1 MKYTIMVTRVLLWL
15 TNQNTKTLDAPI
27 PFRPGLKKLVA
38 IRGGC
43 IRGVVWRGS
52 TVNKTELNAHLISS
66 IDFSVT
72 KDRALYRN

>member
-38 IRGGC
+38 ITG
-43 IRGVVWRGS
+43 W
-52 TVNKTELNAHLISS
+52 
-66 IDFSVT
+66 
-72 KDRALYRN
+72 LYPWGRMAGFHCK